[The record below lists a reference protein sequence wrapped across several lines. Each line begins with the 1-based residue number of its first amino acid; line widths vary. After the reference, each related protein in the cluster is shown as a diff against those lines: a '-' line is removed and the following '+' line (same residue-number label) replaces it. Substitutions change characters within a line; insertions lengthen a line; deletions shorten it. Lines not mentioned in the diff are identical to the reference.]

1 MVRLRS
7 IKVTVR
13 LAGLAALVWL
23 VPPVHAHDASF
34 RVLLLICSRLP
45 SVALVG
51 PVTVAVNVP
60 PVADV
65 ESALVEVTF
74 SFTK

>member
-13 LAGLAALVWL
+13 LAGGVASVWRS
-23 VPPVHAHDASF
+23 PPVKATEAPF
-34 RVLLLICSRLP
+34 RVDLVICSRLP
-45 SVALVG
+45 SVADVG
-51 PVTVAVNVP
+51 PARVAVNVP
-60 PVADV
+60 ALKPEESVV
-65 ESALVEVTF
+65 EEVTF

>member
-13 LAGLAALVWL
+13 LVGLEASACSVPPTKAIEALV
-23 VPPVHAHDASF
+23 
-34 RVLLLICSRLP
+34 RVALLICSRLP
-45 SVALVG
+45 AVALVG
-51 PVTVAVNVP
+51 PVTVAVNAP
-60 PVADV
+60 PVAV
-65 ESALVEVTF
+65 AVRALVEVTF

>member
-13 LAGLAALVWL
+13 LVGLLASAWPT
-23 VPPVHAHDASF
+23 PPFKTTEAPEA
-34 RVLLLICSRLP
+34 VLLLICSRLTAGSP
-45 SVALVG
+45 AG
-51 PVTVAVNVP
+51 PVTVAVNFP
-60 PVADV
+60 PVAAAARFD
-65 ESALVEVTF
+65 EEVTF